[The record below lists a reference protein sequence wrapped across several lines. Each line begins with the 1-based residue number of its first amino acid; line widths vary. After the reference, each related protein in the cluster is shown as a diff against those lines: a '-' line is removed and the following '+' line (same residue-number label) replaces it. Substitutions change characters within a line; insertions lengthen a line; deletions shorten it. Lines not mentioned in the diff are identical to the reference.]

1 MTDLSPKTNH
11 ENHLR
16 NVRKIEKLE
25 AITET
30 LEGRLNRYRESTFS
44 RFPFLFVALSTFGL
58 VATLYGFEK
67 VIDKF
72 ELFTTY
78 PEILLA
84 TGVVILLATGTLY
97 KKLN

>member
-30 LEGRLNRYRESTFS
+30 LEGRLHYMDLRR
-44 RFPFLFVALSTFGL
+44 
-58 VATLYGFEK
+58 
-67 VIDKF
+67 
-72 ELFTTY
+72 
-78 PEILLA
+78 
-84 TGVVILLATGTLY
+84 
-97 KKLN
+97 